1 MKKRITTRMV
11 WMVLLY
17 PFIVGYTDPTP
28 SKKGIVDLVLGFGNF
43 MNINYSGCGGDK
55 TVIANS
61 FTDFG
66 VDIRTKGEI
75 VHGVIK
81 GGYMHIQPSN
91 NLYRSST
98 SSNTYT
104 NSKPQSQSTGFV
116 GAGFEIDESWVGFTL
131 GAILFTEKTST
142 ISSTAL
148 PFFNLRLGGAKK
160 FNTTIGFLNT
170 PTSLSN
176 GGPLD
181 IMIGFPVN
189 SDGSSTVGLGIGGGI
204 YQSMQLK
211 LRLNITPSE
220 SKIGILINGN
230 YGSIEGYA
238 EYGMSVGLRFM
249 Y

>member
-1 MKKRITTRMV
+1 MKTRITTRMA

-17 PFIVGYTDPTP
+17 PFVVGYTDPTP
-28 SKKGIVDLVLGFGNF
+28 SKKGFVDLVVGFGNF
-43 MNINYSGCGGDK
+43 ININYSGCDGDK
-55 TVIANS
+55 TVTANS

-66 VDIRTKGEI
+66 VDIRTKGET

-81 GGYMHIQPSN
+81 GGYMHIQPSK
-91 NLYRSST
+91 NLHRSST

-104 NSKPQSQSTGFV
+104 NSEPPSQSTGFF
-116 GAGFEIDESWVGFTL
+116 GGGFEVDESWIGYTL
-131 GAILFTEKTST
+131 GILIFTEKTAT
-142 ISSTAL
+142 IETNAL
-148 PFFNLRLGGAKK
+148 PFFNLRFGKTD
-160 FNTTIGFLNT
+160 NVNVSIGCLNT

-204 YQSMQLK
+204 YQGMQFK
-211 LRLNITPSE
+211 LRLNITPSG
-220 SKIGILINGN
+220 SRTGILINGN
-230 YGSIEGYA
+230 YGTAEGYT
-238 EYGMSVGLRFM
+238 EYGMSVGVRFT